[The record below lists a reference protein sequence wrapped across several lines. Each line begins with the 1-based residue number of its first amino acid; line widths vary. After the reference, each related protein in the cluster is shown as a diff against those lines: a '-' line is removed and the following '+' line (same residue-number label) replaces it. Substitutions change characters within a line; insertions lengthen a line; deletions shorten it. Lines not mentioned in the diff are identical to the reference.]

1 MDAESGAESG
11 AAGGPTFISVPVP
24 AHSQDPHSPPS
35 SSSSSSPF
43 PVSSMIEES
52 GWTRV
57 HWLVFASFSIGL
69 ILEGYSFA
77 LSSAASTWFQLPVY
91 LRVLSVAWASL
102 WLAAGV
108 MIFGPVTDRIGR
120 RSTFFIS
127 MAIFVAAGVL
137 LMISW
142 NYASALMAI
151 GLLTFAGGAEQNV
164 IMTAMHEYYPRRY
177 RSRAYMVTLDTIELG
192 SIASGIVGFYSFSQ
206 SPAFSREVAG
216 IIVLA
221 VMALLV
227 LIRLSMP
234 ESVRWLEA
242 RGRRI
247 AAESVAERFYRVG
260 AAGTDGA
267 VPARGVRGPSRGSLA
282 FRFLV
287 SLVLAGANTVT
298 YGLVTYTLG
307 PIFYPHLVPW
317 ILVVGSSAA
326 FAGGLIGLGADRWS
340 RRRLIVYSY
349 ALSLASFLLLYALEP
364 IWVRSPPVFWAL
376 LILAEVWPQ
385 LAWESADA
393 LKSEVWP
400 TWRRGTLVGLNRGA
414 VFLLSIPFLYLGSML
429 DLQQYMLLNVLWWV
443 AGLAAAVAWYR
454 WGVES
459 GMSVS
464 VGVPS
469 GELVQAPAPV
479 PARARAPPLSS

>member
-1 MDAESGAESG
+1 MYAEGEARSEGGAGPASG
-11 AAGGPTFISVPVP
+11 PR
-24 AHSQDPHSPPS
+24 PS
-35 SSSSSSPF
+35 HPF
-43 PVSSMIEES
+43 PVSSAVEES
-52 GWTRV
+52 GWSRV

-69 ILEGYSFA
+69 VLEGYSFA

-108 MIFGPVTDRIGR
+108 MTFGPVTDRIGR

-127 MAIFVAAGVL
+127 MAIFAVAGVL
-137 LMISW
+137 LMVSW
-142 NYASALMAI
+142 NYASALIAI

-192 SIASGIVGFYSFSQ
+192 SIASGVVGFYSFSA

-216 IIVLA
+216 IVVLA

-242 RGRRI
+242 RGREV
-247 AAESVAERFYRVG
+247 AAASVAGRFYGVAPGAGGVGG
-260 AAGTDGA
+260 AA
-267 VPARGVRGPSRGSLA
+267 PARGPSRRSLA

-298 YGLVTYTLG
+298 YGLITYTLG
-307 PIFYPHLVPW
+307 PIFYPRLVPW

-364 IWVRSPPVFWAL
+364 VWTRSPPAFWAL

-443 AGLAAAVAWYR
+443 AGLAAALAWYR

-469 GELVQAPAPV
+469 GELVRTPVPV
-479 PARARAPPLSS
+479 PAEARAPPRSS